1 MRERLPR
8 VLWPMMFGNVVIG
21 TGVMMAAG
29 TLNDIVNSLSVSV
42 STAGQLVSSSALLV
56 CFGAPLLAAVVAG
69 WDRRKLLVGSLLW
82 FGLWHI
88 LAALAPGFYSL
99 LSFRAM
105 AMVAAAIFTPQAA
118 SCISLLVKDSQRG
131 QAMTFV
137 FLGWSVASVLGMP
150 VGAWICG
157 HFGWRWSMAL
167 IAALSLL
174 GASWLWRQMP
184 SKVLPPALSAAAW
197 RQTLSSRTIW
207 VTLSVTMMFAA
218 GQFVLFSYLAPYV
231 KTRFDV
237 TPGEFSLM
245 LLAYGSMG
253 FVGNALLSRFI
264 DRLGAS
270 RCILI
275 SLCFMCLCQ
284 LMAPWVTHATGMAL
298 ALCFWGLG
306 GFSSN
311 SAQQARLAAQAP
323 WLASASISLNT
334 SAMYTGQAI
343 GATVGG
349 WTIVHMGMNA
359 LPFGGLVGLLAAIGL
374 SVLATRYARIHPLH
388 LPDKASI

>member
-1 MRERLPR
+1 
-8 VLWPMMFGNVVIG
+8 MMFGNVVIG

-29 TLNDIVNSLSVSV
+29 TLTDIVESLSVSV
-42 STAGQLVSSSALLV
+42 ATAGQLISSSALLV

-69 WDRRKLLVGSLLW
+69 WDRRKLLVSSLLW
-82 FGLWHI
+82 YSLWH
-88 LAALAPGFYSL
+88 LMAALAPGFYSL
-99 LSFRAM
+99 LGFRAM

-118 SCISLLVKDSQRG
+118 SCIGLLVKEKQRG

-150 VGAWICG
+150 LGSWIGG
-157 HFGWRWSMAL
+157 HFGWCWSMGL
-167 IAALSLL
+167 IALLALV
-174 GASWLWRQMP
+174 GALWLWRQMP
-184 SKVLPPALSAAAW
+184 AKVLPPALSMAAW

-207 VTLSVTMMFAA
+207 VTLSVTMMMAA
-218 GQFVLFSYLAPYV
+218 GQFVLFSYMAPFA
-231 KTRFDV
+231 KARFGV
-237 TPGEFSLM
+237 SPSEFSLL

-264 DRLGAS
+264 DRIGAA

-275 SLCFMCLCQ
+275 SLSFMCTSL
-284 LMAPWVTHATGMAL
+284 LLASEVTHATGMAL
-298 ALCFWGLG
+298 ALGLWGLG

-334 SAMYTGQAI
+334 SAMYAGQAM

-349 WTIVHMGMNA
+349 WTLVHQGMGA
-359 LPFGGLVGLLAAIGL
+359 LPQHGLIGLLLPIGL
-374 SVLATRYARIHPLH
+374 SLLATRYARLHPLRS
-388 LPDKASI
+388 PEKA

>member
-1 MRERLPR
+1 
-8 VLWPMMFGNVVIG
+8 MMFGNVVIG

-29 TLNDIVNSLSVSV
+29 TLNDIVASLSVSV
-42 STAGQLVSSSALLV
+42 ATAGQLISSSALLV

-69 WDRRKLLVGSLLW
+69 WDRRKLLVASLLW
-82 FGLWHI
+82 YSLWH
-88 LAALAPGFYSL
+88 LMAALAPGFYSL
-99 LSFRAM
+99 LGFRAM

-118 SCISLLVKDSQRG
+118 SCIGLLVKEKQRG

-150 VGAWICG
+150 LGSWIGG
-157 HFGWRWSMAL
+157 HFGWRWSMGL
-167 IAALSLL
+167 IALLALV
-174 GASWLWRQMP
+174 GALWLWRQMP
-184 SKVLPPALSAAAW
+184 AKVLPPALSMAAW

-207 VTLSVTMMFAA
+207 VTLSVTMMMAA
-218 GQFVLFSYLAPYV
+218 GQFVLFSYMAPFA
-231 KTRFDV
+231 KARFGV
-237 TPGEFSLM
+237 SPSEFSLM

-264 DRLGAS
+264 DRIGAA

-275 SLCFMCLCQ
+275 SLSFMCTSL
-284 LMAPWVTHATGMAL
+284 LLASEVTHATGMAL
-298 ALCFWGLG
+298 ALGLWGLG

-334 SAMYTGQAI
+334 SAMYAGQAM

-349 WTIVHMGMNA
+349 WTLVHQGMGA
-359 LPFGGLVGLLAAIGL
+359 LPQHGLIGLLLAIGL
-374 SVLATRYARIHPLH
+374 SLLATRYARLHPLRS
-388 LPDKASI
+388 PEKA

>member
-1 MRERLPR
+1 MRQRLPQ

-29 TLNDIVNSLSVSV
+29 TLNDIVASLSVSV
-42 STAGQLVSSSALLV
+42 ATAGQLISSSALLV
-56 CFGAPLLAAVVAG
+56 CFGAPLLAALVAG
-69 WDRRKLLVGSLLW
+69 WDRRKLLVASLLW
-82 FGLWHI
+82 YSLWHF
-88 LAALAPGFYSL
+88 LAAFAPGFYSL
-99 LSFRAM
+99 LGFRAM

-118 SCISLLVKDSQRG
+118 SCIGLLVQEKQRG

-137 FLGWSVASVLGMP
+137 FLGWSIASVLGMP
-150 VGAWICG
+150 VGSWIGG
-157 HFGWRWSMAL
+157 HFGWRWSMGL
-167 IAALSLL
+167 IGLMSMA
-174 GASWLWRQMP
+174 GAYWLWRQMP
-184 SKVLPPALSAAAW
+184 AKVLPPALSMAAW

-207 VTLSVTMMFAA
+207 VTLSVTMMMAA
-218 GQFVLFSYLAPYV
+218 GQFVLFSYMAPFA
-231 KTRFDV
+231 KARFGV
-237 TPGEFSLM
+237 SPGEFSLL

-264 DRLGAS
+264 DRIGAA

-275 SLCFMCLCQ
+275 SLSFMCLS
-284 LMAPWVTHATGMAL
+284 LLLASEVTHATGMAL
-298 ALCFWGLG
+298 ALGLWGLG

-334 SAMYTGQAI
+334 SAMYAGQAI

-349 WTIVHMGMNA
+349 WTLVHLGMGA
-359 LPFGGLVGLLAAIGL
+359 LPQHGLIGLLLAIGL
-374 SVLATRYARIHPLH
+374 SLLATHYARLHPLRS
-388 LPDKASI
+388 PEKA

>member
-1 MRERLPR
+1 
-8 VLWPMMFGNVVIG
+8 MMFGNVVIG

-29 TLNDIVNSLSVSV
+29 TLNDIVASLSVSV
-42 STAGQLVSSSALLV
+42 ATAGQLISSSALLV

-69 WDRRKLLVGSLLW
+69 WDRRKLLVASLLW
-82 FGLWHI
+82 YSLWH
-88 LAALAPGFYSL
+88 LMAALAPGFYSL
-99 LSFRAM
+99 LGFRAM

-118 SCISLLVKDSQRG
+118 SCIGLLVKEKQRG

-150 VGAWICG
+150 LGSWIGG
-157 HFGWRWSMAL
+157 HFGWRWSMGL
-167 IAALSLL
+167 IALLALV
-174 GASWLWRQMP
+174 GALWLWRQMP
-184 SKVLPPALSAAAW
+184 AKVLPPALSMAAW

-207 VTLSVTMMFAA
+207 VTLSVTMMMAA
-218 GQFVLFSYLAPYV
+218 GQFVLFSYMAPFA
-231 KTRFDV
+231 KARFGV
-237 TPGEFSLM
+237 SPSEFSLL

-264 DRLGAS
+264 DRIGAA

-275 SLCFMCLCQ
+275 SLSFMCTSL
-284 LMAPWVTHATGMAL
+284 LLASEVTHATGMAL
-298 ALCFWGLG
+298 ALGLWGLG

-334 SAMYTGQAI
+334 SAMYAGQAM

-349 WTIVHMGMNA
+349 WTLVHQGMGA
-359 LPFGGLVGLLAAIGL
+359 LPQHGLIGLLLAIGL
-374 SVLATRYARIHPLH
+374 SLLATRYARLHPLRS
-388 LPDKASI
+388 PEKA

>member
-1 MRERLPR
+1 
-8 VLWPMMFGNVVIG
+8 MFGNVVIG

-29 TLNDIVNSLSVSV
+29 TLTDIVESLSVSV
-42 STAGQLVSSSALLV
+42 ATAGQLISSSALLV

-69 WDRRKLLVGSLLW
+69 WDRRKLLVSSLLW
-82 FGLWHI
+82 YSLWH
-88 LAALAPGFYSL
+88 LMAALAPGFYSL
-99 LSFRAM
+99 LGFRAM

-118 SCISLLVKDSQRG
+118 SCIGLLVKEKQRG

-150 VGAWICG
+150 LGSWIGG
-157 HFGWRWSMAL
+157 HFGWRWSMGL
-167 IAALSLL
+167 IALLALV
-174 GASWLWRQMP
+174 GALWLWRQMP
-184 SKVLPPALSAAAW
+184 AKVLPPALSMAAW

-207 VTLSVTMMFAA
+207 VTLSVTMMMAA
-218 GQFVLFSYLAPYV
+218 GQFVLFSYMAPFA
-231 KTRFDV
+231 KARFGV
-237 TPGEFSLM
+237 SPSEFSLL

-264 DRLGAS
+264 DRIGAA

-275 SLCFMCLCQ
+275 SLSFMCTSL
-284 LMAPWVTHATGMAL
+284 LLASEVTHATGMAL
-298 ALCFWGLG
+298 ALGLWGLG

-334 SAMYTGQAI
+334 SAMYAGQAM

-349 WTIVHMGMNA
+349 WTLVHQGMGA
-359 LPFGGLVGLLAAIGL
+359 LPQHGLIGLLLAIGL
-374 SVLATRYARIHPLH
+374 SLLATRYARLHPLRS
-388 LPDKASI
+388 PEKA

>member
-1 MRERLPR
+1 MRQRLPQ

-29 TLNDIVNSLSVSV
+29 TLNDIVASLSVSV
-42 STAGQLVSSSALLV
+42 ATAGQLISSSALLV

-69 WDRRKLLVGSLLW
+69 WDRRKLLVASLLW
-82 FGLWHI
+82 YSLWH
-88 LAALAPGFYSL
+88 LMAALAPGFYSL

-118 SCISLLVKDSQRG
+118 SCIGLLVKEKQRG

-150 VGAWICG
+150 LGSWIGG
-157 HFGWRWSMAL
+157 HFGWRWSMGL
-167 IAALSLL
+167 IALLALV
-174 GASWLWRQMP
+174 GALWLWRQMP
-184 SKVLPPALSAAAW
+184 AKVLPPALSMAAW

-207 VTLSVTMMFAA
+207 VTLSVTMMMAA
-218 GQFVLFSYLAPYV
+218 GQFVLFSYMAPFA
-231 KTRFDV
+231 KARFGV
-237 TPGEFSLM
+237 SPSEFSLM

-264 DRLGAS
+264 DRIGAA

-275 SLCFMCLCQ
+275 SLSFMCLS
-284 LMAPWVTHATGMAL
+284 LLLASEVTHATGMAL
-298 ALCFWGLG
+298 ALGLWGLG

-334 SAMYTGQAI
+334 SAMYAGQAI

-349 WTIVHMGMNA
+349 WTLVHQGMGA
-359 LPFGGLVGLLAAIGL
+359 LPQHGLIGLLLAIGL
-374 SVLATRYARIHPLH
+374 SLLATHYARLHPLRS
-388 LPDKASI
+388 PEKA

>member
-1 MRERLPR
+1 MRQRLPQ

-29 TLNDIVNSLSVSV
+29 TLNDIVASLSVSV
-42 STAGQLVSSSALLV
+42 ATAGQLISSSALLV

-69 WDRRKLLVGSLLW
+69 WDRRKLLVASLLW
-82 FGLWHI
+82 YSLWH
-88 LAALAPGFYSL
+88 LMAALAPGFYSL

-118 SCISLLVKDSQRG
+118 SCIGLLVKEKQRG

-150 VGAWICG
+150 LGSWIGG
-157 HFGWRWSMAL
+157 HFGWRWSMGL
-167 IAALSLL
+167 IALLALV
-174 GASWLWRQMP
+174 GALWLWRQMP
-184 SKVLPPALSAAAW
+184 AKVLPPALSMAAW

-207 VTLSVTMMFAA
+207 VTLSVTMMMAA
-218 GQFVLFSYLAPYV
+218 GQFVLFSYMAPFA
-231 KTRFDV
+231 KARFGV
-237 TPGEFSLM
+237 SPSEFSLM

-264 DRLGAS
+264 DRIGAA

-275 SLCFMCLCQ
+275 SLSFMCTSL
-284 LMAPWVTHATGMAL
+284 LLASEVTHATGMAL
-298 ALCFWGLG
+298 ALGLWGLG

-334 SAMYTGQAI
+334 SAMYAGQAI

-349 WTIVHMGMNA
+349 WTLVHQGMGA
-359 LPFGGLVGLLAAIGL
+359 LPQHGLIGLLLAIGL
-374 SVLATRYARIHPLH
+374 SLLATRYARLHPLRS
-388 LPDKASI
+388 PEKA

>member
-1 MRERLPR
+1 
-8 VLWPMMFGNVVIG
+8 MMFGNVVIG

-29 TLNDIVNSLSVSV
+29 TLNDIVASLSVSV
-42 STAGQLVSSSALLV
+42 ATAGQLISSSALLV

-69 WDRRKLLVGSLLW
+69 WDRRKLLVASLLW
-82 FGLWHI
+82 YSLWH
-88 LAALAPGFYSL
+88 LMAALAPGFYSL

-118 SCISLLVKDSQRG
+118 SCIGLLVKEKQRG

-150 VGAWICG
+150 LGSWIGG
-157 HFGWRWSMAL
+157 HFGWRWSMGL
-167 IAALSLL
+167 IALLALV
-174 GASWLWRQMP
+174 GALWLWRQMP
-184 SKVLPPALSAAAW
+184 AKVLPPALSMAAW

-207 VTLSVTMMFAA
+207 VTLSVTMMMAA
-218 GQFVLFSYLAPYV
+218 GQFVLFSYMAPFA
-231 KTRFDV
+231 KARFGV
-237 TPGEFSLM
+237 SPSEFSLM

-264 DRLGAS
+264 DRIGAA

-275 SLCFMCLCQ
+275 SLSFMCLS
-284 LMAPWVTHATGMAL
+284 LLLASEVTHATGMAL
-298 ALCFWGLG
+298 ALGLWGLG

-334 SAMYTGQAI
+334 SAMYAGQAI

-349 WTIVHMGMNA
+349 WTLVHQGMGA
-359 LPFGGLVGLLAAIGL
+359 LPQHGLIGLLLAIGL
-374 SVLATRYARIHPLH
+374 SLLATHYARLHPLRS
-388 LPDKASI
+388 PEKA

>member
-1 MRERLPR
+1 MRQRLPQ

-29 TLNDIVNSLSVSV
+29 TLNDIVASLSVSV
-42 STAGQLVSSSALLV
+42 ATAGQLISSSALLV

-69 WDRRKLLVGSLLW
+69 WDRRKLLVASLLW
-82 FGLWHI
+82 YSFWHF
-88 LAALAPGFYSL
+88 LAAFAPGFYSL
-99 LSFRAM
+99 LGFRAM

-118 SCISLLVKDSQRG
+118 SCIGLLVKEKQRG

-150 VGAWICG
+150 LGSWIGG
-157 HFGWRWSMAL
+157 HFGWRWSMGL
-167 IAALSLL
+167 IALLALL
-174 GASWLWRQMP
+174 GALWLWRQMP
-184 SKVLPPALSAAAW
+184 AKVLPPALSMAAW

-207 VTLSVTMMFAA
+207 VTLSVTMMMAA
-218 GQFVLFSYLAPYV
+218 GQFVLFSYMAPFT
-231 KTRFDV
+231 KARFGV
-237 TPGEFSLM
+237 SPGEFSLM

-264 DRLGAS
+264 DRLGAA

-275 SLCFMCLCQ
+275 SLSFMSLS
-284 LMAPWVTHATGMAL
+284 LLLASEVTHTTGMAL
-298 ALCFWGLG
+298 ALGLWGLG

-334 SAMYTGQAI
+334 SAMYAGQAI

-349 WTIVHMGMNA
+349 WTLVHQGMGA
-359 LPFGGLVGLLAAIGL
+359 LPQHGLIGLLLAIGL
-374 SVLATRYARIHPLH
+374 SLLATHYARLHPLRS
-388 LPDKASI
+388 PEKA

>member
-1 MRERLPR
+1 
-8 VLWPMMFGNVVIG
+8 MMFGNVVIG

-29 TLNDIVNSLSVSV
+29 TLNDIVASLSVSV
-42 STAGQLVSSSALLV
+42 AAAGQLISSSALLV

-69 WDRRKLLVGSLLW
+69 WDRRKLLVASLLW
-82 FGLWHI
+82 YSLWH
-88 LAALAPGFYSL
+88 LMAALAPGFYSL
-99 LSFRAM
+99 LGFRAM

-118 SCISLLVKDSQRG
+118 SCIGLLVKEKQRG

-150 VGAWICG
+150 LGSWIGG
-157 HFGWRWSMAL
+157 HFGWRWSMGL
-167 IAALSLL
+167 IALLALV
-174 GASWLWRQMP
+174 GALWLWRQMP
-184 SKVLPPALSAAAW
+184 AKVLPPALSMAAW

-207 VTLSVTMMFAA
+207 VTLSVTMMMAA
-218 GQFVLFSYLAPYV
+218 GQFVLFSYMAPFA
-231 KTRFDV
+231 KARFGV
-237 TPGEFSLM
+237 SPSEFSLL

-264 DRLGAS
+264 DRIGAA

-275 SLCFMCLCQ
+275 SLSFMCTSL
-284 LMAPWVTHATGMAL
+284 LLASEVTHATGMAL
-298 ALCFWGLG
+298 ALGLWGLG

-334 SAMYTGQAI
+334 SAMYAGQAM

-349 WTIVHMGMNA
+349 WTLVHQGMGA
-359 LPFGGLVGLLAAIGL
+359 LPQHGLIGLLLAIGL
-374 SVLATRYARIHPLH
+374 SLLATRYARLHPLRS
-388 LPDKASI
+388 PEKA

>member
-1 MRERLPR
+1 
-8 VLWPMMFGNVVIG
+8 
-21 TGVMMAAG
+21 
-29 TLNDIVNSLSVSV
+29 
-42 STAGQLVSSSALLV
+42 
-56 CFGAPLLAAVVAG
+56 
-69 WDRRKLLVGSLLW
+69 VGSLLW
-82 FGLWHI
+82 YGLWHL
-88 LAALAPGFYSL
+88 LAALAPSFYSL
-99 LSFRAM
+99 LGFRAM

-118 SCISLLVKDSQRG
+118 SCIGLLVKEHQRG

-150 VGAWICG
+150 LGAWIGG
-157 HFGWRWSMAL
+157 HFGWRWSMGL
-167 IAALSLL
+167 IAVLSML
-174 GASWLWRQMP
+174 GAAWLWRQMP
-184 SKVLPPALSAAAW
+184 AKVLPPALSKAAW

-231 KTRFDV
+231 KERFDV
-237 TPGEFSLM
+237 SPSEFSLM

-264 DRLGAS
+264 DRVGAP

-275 SLCFMCLCQ
+275 SLAFMCLC
-284 LMAPWVTHATGMAL
+284 LLIAPWVTHAVGMAL

-306 GFSSN
+306 GFSAN
-311 SAQQARLAAQAP
+311 SAQQARLAGQAP

-334 SAMYTGQAI
+334 SAMYAGQAI

-349 WTIVHMGMNA
+349 WTIVHQGMSA
-359 LPFGGLVGLLAAIGL
+359 LPTAGLLGLIAAIGL
-374 SVLATRYARIHPLH
+374 SLLATRYAQTHPLRRTEKT
-388 LPDKASI
+388 PI

>member
-1 MRERLPR
+1 MRQRLPQ

-29 TLNDIVNSLSVSV
+29 TLNDIVASLSVSV
-42 STAGQLVSSSALLV
+42 ATAGQLISSSALLV
-56 CFGAPLLAAVVAG
+56 CFGAPLLAALVAG
-69 WDRRKLLVGSLLW
+69 WDRRKLLVASLLW
-82 FGLWHI
+82 YSFWHF
-88 LAALAPGFYSL
+88 LAAFAPGFYSL
-99 LSFRAM
+99 LGFRAM

-118 SCISLLVKDSQRG
+118 SCIGLLVQEKQRG

-137 FLGWSVASVLGMP
+137 FLGWSIASVLGMP
-150 VGAWICG
+150 VGSWIGG
-157 HFGWRWSMAL
+157 HFGWRWSMGL
-167 IAALSLL
+167 IALMSMA
-174 GASWLWRQMP
+174 GAYWLWRQMP
-184 SKVLPPALSAAAW
+184 ARVLPPALSMAAW

-207 VTLSVTMMFAA
+207 VTLSVTMMMAA
-218 GQFVLFSYLAPYV
+218 GQFVLFSYMAPFA
-231 KTRFDV
+231 KARFGV
-237 TPGEFSLM
+237 SPGEFSLL

-264 DRLGAS
+264 DRIGAA

-275 SLCFMCLCQ
+275 SLSFMCLS
-284 LMAPWVTHATGMAL
+284 LLLASEVTHATGMAL
-298 ALCFWGLG
+298 ALGLWGLG

-334 SAMYTGQAI
+334 SAMYAGQAI

-349 WTIVHMGMNA
+349 WTLVHQGMGA
-359 LPFGGLVGLLAAIGL
+359 LPQHGLIGLLLAIGL
-374 SVLATRYARIHPLH
+374 SLLATHYARLHPLRS
-388 LPDKASI
+388 PEKA

>member
-1 MRERLPR
+1 LRQRLPQ

-29 TLNDIVNSLSVSV
+29 TLNDIVASLSVSV
-42 STAGQLVSSSALLV
+42 ATAGQLISSSALLV

-69 WDRRKLLVGSLLW
+69 WDRRKLLVASLLW
-82 FGLWHI
+82 YSLWH
-88 LAALAPGFYSL
+88 LMAALAPGFYSL
-99 LSFRAM
+99 LGFRAM

-118 SCISLLVKDSQRG
+118 SCIGLLVKEKQRG

-150 VGAWICG
+150 LGSWIGG
-157 HFGWRWSMAL
+157 HFGWRWSMGL
-167 IAALSLL
+167 IALLALV
-174 GASWLWRQMP
+174 GALWLWRQMP
-184 SKVLPPALSAAAW
+184 AKVLPPALSMAAW

-207 VTLSVTMMFAA
+207 VTLSVTMMMAA
-218 GQFVLFSYLAPYV
+218 GQFVLFSYMAPFA
-231 KTRFDV
+231 KARFGV
-237 TPGEFSLM
+237 SPSEFSLM

-264 DRLGAS
+264 DRIGAA

-275 SLCFMCLCQ
+275 SLSFMCTSL
-284 LMAPWVTHATGMAL
+284 LLASEVTHATGMAL
-298 ALCFWGLG
+298 ALGLWGLG

-334 SAMYTGQAI
+334 SAMYAGQAM

-349 WTIVHMGMNA
+349 WTLVHQGMGA
-359 LPFGGLVGLLAAIGL
+359 LPQHGLIGLLLAIGL
-374 SVLATRYARIHPLH
+374 SLLATRYARLHPLRS
-388 LPDKASI
+388 PEKA

>member
-1 MRERLPR
+1 
-8 VLWPMMFGNVVIG
+8 MMFGNVVIG

-29 TLNDIVNSLSVSV
+29 TLNDIVASLSVSV
-42 STAGQLVSSSALLV
+42 ATAGQLISSSALLV

-69 WDRRKLLVGSLLW
+69 WDRRKLLVASLLW
-82 FGLWHI
+82 YSLWH
-88 LAALAPGFYSL
+88 LMAALAPGFYSL
-99 LSFRAM
+99 LGFRAM

-118 SCISLLVKDSQRG
+118 SCIGLLVKEKQRG

-150 VGAWICG
+150 LGSWIGG
-157 HFGWRWSMAL
+157 HFGWRWSMGL
-167 IAALSLL
+167 IALLALV
-174 GASWLWRQMP
+174 GALWLWRQMP
-184 SKVLPPALSAAAW
+184 AKVLPPALSMAAW

-207 VTLSVTMMFAA
+207 VTLSVTMMMAA
-218 GQFVLFSYLAPYV
+218 GQFVLFSYMAPFA
-231 KTRFDV
+231 KARFGV
-237 TPGEFSLM
+237 SPSEFSLM

-253 FVGNALLSRFI
+253 FVGNALLSGFI
-264 DRLGAS
+264 DRIGAA

-275 SLCFMCLCQ
+275 SLSFMCTSL
-284 LMAPWVTHATGMAL
+284 LLASEVTHATGMAL
-298 ALCFWGLG
+298 ALGLWGLG

-334 SAMYTGQAI
+334 SAMYAGQAM

-349 WTIVHMGMNA
+349 WTLVHQGMGA
-359 LPFGGLVGLLAAIGL
+359 LPQHGLIGLLLAIGL
-374 SVLATRYARIHPLH
+374 SLLATRYARLHPLRS
-388 LPDKASI
+388 PEKA

>member
-1 MRERLPR
+1 
-8 VLWPMMFGNVVIG
+8 MFGNVVIG

-29 TLNDIVNSLSVSV
+29 TLNDIVASLSVSV
-42 STAGQLVSSSALLV
+42 ATAGQLISSSALLV

-69 WDRRKLLVGSLLW
+69 WDRRKLLVASLLW
-82 FGLWHI
+82 YSLWH
-88 LAALAPGFYSL
+88 LMAALAPGFYSL
-99 LSFRAM
+99 LGFRAM

-118 SCISLLVKDSQRG
+118 SCIGLLVKEKQRG

-150 VGAWICG
+150 LGSWIGG
-157 HFGWRWSMAL
+157 HFGWRWSMGL
-167 IAALSLL
+167 IALLALV
-174 GASWLWRQMP
+174 GALWLWRQMP
-184 SKVLPPALSAAAW
+184 AKVLPPALSMAAW

-207 VTLSVTMMFAA
+207 VTLSVTMMMAA
-218 GQFVLFSYLAPYV
+218 GQFVLFSYMAPFA
-231 KTRFDV
+231 KARFGV
-237 TPGEFSLM
+237 SPSEFSLM

-264 DRLGAS
+264 DRIGAA

-275 SLCFMCLCQ
+275 SLSFMCTSL
-284 LMAPWVTHATGMAL
+284 LLASEVTHATGMAL
-298 ALCFWGLG
+298 ALGLWGLG

-334 SAMYTGQAI
+334 SAMYAGQAM

-349 WTIVHMGMNA
+349 WTLVHQGMGA
-359 LPFGGLVGLLAAIGL
+359 LPQHGLIGLLLAIGL
-374 SVLATRYARIHPLH
+374 SLLATRYARLHPLRS
-388 LPDKASI
+388 PEKA

>member
-1 MRERLPR
+1 
-8 VLWPMMFGNVVIG
+8 MMFGNVVIG

-29 TLNDIVNSLSVSV
+29 PLNDIVDSLSISV
-42 STAGQLVSSSALLV
+42 ATAGQLISSSALLV
-56 CFGAPLLAAVVAG
+56 CFGAPVLAAVVAG

-82 FGLWHI
+82 YSLWH
-88 LAALAPGFYSL
+88 LMAALAPGFYSL
-99 LSFRAM
+99 LGFRAM
-105 AMVAAAIFTPQAA
+105 AMVAAAVFTPQAA
-118 SCISLLVKDSQRG
+118 SCIGLLVKEKQRG

-150 VGAWICG
+150 LGSWIGG
-157 HFGWRWSMAL
+157 HFGWRWSMGL
-167 IAALSLL
+167 IALLALV
-174 GASWLWRQMP
+174 GALWLWRQMP
-184 SKVLPPALSAAAW
+184 AKVLPPALSLAAW

-207 VTLSVTMMFAA
+207 VTLSVTMMMAA
-218 GQFVLFSYLAPYV
+218 GQFVLFSYMAPFA
-231 KTRFDV
+231 KARFGV
-237 TPGEFSLM
+237 STSEFSLM

-264 DRLGAS
+264 DHIGAA

-275 SLCFMCLCQ
+275 SLSFMCMSL
-284 LMAPWVTHATGMAL
+284 LLASEVTHATGMAL
-298 ALCFWGLG
+298 ALGLWGLG

-334 SAMYTGQAI
+334 SAMYAGQAI

-349 WTIVHMGMNA
+349 WTIVHQDMNA
-359 LPFGGLVGLLAAIGL
+359 LPQRGLIGLLLAIGL
-374 SVLATRYARIHPLH
+374 SLLATRYARLHPLRS
-388 LPDKASI
+388 PVKA

>member
-1 MRERLPR
+1 
-8 VLWPMMFGNVVIG
+8 MMFGNVVIG

-29 TLNDIVNSLSVSV
+29 TLNDIVASLSVSV
-42 STAGQLVSSSALLV
+42 ATAGQLISSSALLV

-69 WDRRKLLVGSLLW
+69 WDRRKLLVASLLW
-82 FGLWHI
+82 YSLWH
-88 LAALAPGFYSL
+88 LMAALAPGFYSL

-118 SCISLLVKDSQRG
+118 SCIGLLVKEKQRG

-150 VGAWICG
+150 LGSWIGG
-157 HFGWRWSMAL
+157 HFGWRWSMGL
-167 IAALSLL
+167 IALLALV
-174 GASWLWRQMP
+174 GALWLWRQMP
-184 SKVLPPALSAAAW
+184 AKVLPPALSMAAW

-207 VTLSVTMMFAA
+207 VTLSVTMMMAA
-218 GQFVLFSYLAPYV
+218 GQFVLFSYMAPFA
-231 KTRFDV
+231 KARFGV
-237 TPGEFSLM
+237 SPSEFSLM

-264 DRLGAS
+264 DRIGAA

-275 SLCFMCLCQ
+275 SLSFMCTSL
-284 LMAPWVTHATGMAL
+284 LLASEVTHATGMAL
-298 ALCFWGLG
+298 ALGLWGLG

-334 SAMYTGQAI
+334 SAMYAGQAM

-349 WTIVHMGMNA
+349 WTLVHQGMGA
-359 LPFGGLVGLLAAIGL
+359 LPQHGLIGLLLAIGL
-374 SVLATRYARIHPLH
+374 SLLATRYARLHPLRS
-388 LPDKASI
+388 PEKA